1 MATPTSACAR
11 AGASLVPS
19 PIIATMRP
27 PPCSLRMS
35 ASLSSGLASARKS
48 STPASAAMAAAVS
61 LLSPVIITVRMPI
74 LRSWAKRSLMP
85 PLTMSLSWITPS
97 TSRPSATTRG
107 VPPERETLS
116 TVSATAL
123 GNRPPS
129 RSTKTRIASAAPLRM
144 RRAGWPSIAAKST
157 PLMRVCAVKGTN
169 CAYGWATS
177 RPRRLNFSF
186 ASTAMLRP
194 SGVSSASE
202 ASCAA
207 SARRSMATPGA
218 GMNSVAW
225 RLPSVMVPVLS
236 SSNTSTSPEAST
248 ARPLMARTLCCN
260 KRSMPAMPM
269 ALNNPPMV
277 VGIKHTSRAINTGT
291 ENTVAE

>member
-1 MATPTSACAR
+1 
-11 AGASLVPS
+11 
-19 PIIATMRP
+19 
-27 PPCSLRMS
+27 
-35 ASLSSGLASARKS
+35 
-48 STPASAAMAAAVS
+48 MAAAVS

-85 PLTMSLSWITPS
+85 PLTMSLSWTTPS
-97 TSRPSATTRG
+97 TSRPSATTSG

-116 TVSATAL
+116 TASDTIL
-123 GNRPPS
+123 GNRPPLW
-129 RSTKTRIASAAPLRM
+129 STKTRMASAAPLRIQ
-144 RRAGWPSIAAKST
+144 RAGWPSTVAKST

-169 CAYGWATS
+169 CACGWAMS
-177 RPRRLNFSF
+177 RPRRLNLSF

-194 SGVSSASE
+194 SGVSSASD

-207 SARRSMATPGA
+207 SARRSTVTSGA
-218 GMNSVAW
+218 GMKSVAW

-248 ARPLMARTLCCN
+248 ARPLMARTLCWSR
-260 KRSMPAMPM
+260 RSMPAMPM

-277 VGIKHTSRAINTGT
+277 VGIKHTSSAISTGT